1 MVCTPLQCRLRAA
14 SLHRLRSSRLL
25 MLLCL
30 SECCSEKHEEFGD
43 VKKVVT
49 EEFVRQK

>member
-1 MVCTPLQCRLRAA
+1 MHRPSDVSDSYRWFVCPNV
-14 SLHRLRSSRLL
+14 
-25 MLLCL
+25 
-30 SECCSEKHEEFGD
+30 CSEKHEEFGD